1 MYRWL
6 KQPVVHFLLLGAA
19 LFFIYEWMRPATT
32 NNVNDKVIIIDQQAL
47 LSFMQY
53 RSKLF
58 NAQHF
63 ATKLATMPAP
73 LKKRLIDDYIREQVL
88 YREALALNLDYDDYV
103 IKRRLVQKVEFITKG
118 LIDAATQ
125 LSNQQLRDYYNDHQV
140 DYIVPATITF
150 AQVFFEQQV
159 RGADQSRQL
168 AQQTLVTLNQDNVA
182 FNDAAQYGDRFPY
195 YAHYVSHTA
204 DYISG
209 HFGEKMAEQLFDLQ
223 PNQTRWYGPIASTH
237 GYHLIKI
244 TAQKPSY
251 LPEFNDISQSVK
263 EDAQHELIQTKVS
276 TTIAQLIDNYVI
288 KFVGVEYDPQAE

>member
-19 LFFIYEWMRPATT
+19 LFFIYEWVRPATA
-32 NNVNDKVIIIDQQAL
+32 NNVNDKVIIINQQAL
-47 LSFMQY
+47 LNFMQY

-58 NAQHF
+58 NQQHF

-118 LIDAATQ
+118 LIDAATT
-125 LSNQQLRDYYNDHQV
+125 LSNQQLRNYYDDHQA

-150 AQVFFEQQV
+150 AQVFFE
-159 RGADQSRQL
+159 DKSRQL

-195 YAHYVSHTA
+195 YAHYMAHTA

-209 HFGEKMAEQLFDLQ
+209 HFGETMAEQLFELQ
-223 PNQTRWYGPIASTH
+223 PNKNRWYGPIASTH
-237 GYHLIKI
+237 GYHLVKV
-244 TAQKPSY
+244 TAQQPSY
-251 LPEFNDISQSVK
+251 LPAFNDISQAVK
-263 EDAQHELIQTKVS
+263 ADAQHQFIQTKVS
-276 TTIAQLIDNYVI
+276 ATIAQLIDNYVI
-288 KFVGVEYDPQAE
+288 KFIGVEYDAPAE